1 MGGQQSAAKAA
12 PGDGQGDAS
21 SSSFGKGRPAN
32 NQVQLAVSVLG
43 GVPGAT
49 AYHSSVIVN
58 GHEFF
63 FSDGGIAS
71 SGNLMSHKNP
81 QMPDSKPEVIDMG
94 MSPYTGSQM
103 QAALERY
110 FISGT
115 YDLLRK
121 NCNSFSDCALFYLLH
136 KRIDKKYRQM
146 EKLGASLHDS
156 PFFFG
161 SSPAM
166 DGYSTK
172 KRSED
177 GICRLSLD
185 APNRVQQRSIS
196 ASRLEGMKQE
206 AKMAREWGKK
216 VKDDL
221 HFQQG
226 NVKALAKDT
235 LASKTWGGPNYRHVA
250 PNQAQSHE
258 YQRSMQAMTAIAID
272 ISTKQDAVEKAM
284 REDYRSVHNTR
295 ADTSVSS
302 LSAWLEKYG
311 RPVRQAEPQE
321 RYRTTPCKQRRT

>member
-146 EKLGASLHDS
+146 EKLGASFS
-156 PFFFG
+156 GMVQAG
-161 SSPAM
+161 SGGQYQPNPKADDFDVEKVCEAIDPDKVWKTPGQATGGSTVTSQEAM
-166 DGYSTK
+166 
-172 KRSED
+172 RAARLA
-177 GICRLSLD
+177 RLSGGGGGGGGYAGD
-185 APNRVQQRSIS
+185 AAPAAPAGAP
-196 ASRLEGMKQE
+196 AS
-206 AKMAREWGKK
+206 
-216 VKDDL
+216 
-221 HFQQG
+221 
-226 NVKALAKDT
+226 
-235 LASKTWGGPNYRHVA
+235 
-250 PNQAQSHE
+250 
-258 YQRSMQAMTAIAID
+258 
-272 ISTKQDAVEKAM
+272 
-284 REDYRSVHNTR
+284 
-295 ADTSVSS
+295 
-302 LSAWLEKYG
+302 
-311 RPVRQAEPQE
+311 
-321 RYRTTPCKQRRT
+321 